1 MGALSW
7 NPATGRLDRV
17 GAESSAKINAA
28 HEHSLDSSSHVQS
41 SRRAIDRSL
50 ELLRK
55 PFKQIRD

>member
-1 MGALSW
+1 ME
-7 NPATGRLDRV
+7 PRYRQVLDRV
-17 GAESSAKINAA
+17 SAESSAKITSARQ
-28 HEHSLDSSSHVQS
+28 HSEDSASHVQS

>member
-1 MGALSW
+1 MDRHQKLD
-7 NPATGRLDRV
+7 LDRV
-17 GAESSAKINAA
+17 SAESSAKITSARQ
-28 HEHSLDSSSHVQS
+28 HSEDTAIHVQS